1 MTNIDPDKPSN
12 VITYNDY
19 IAHIEKHKGSAAT
32 MKDIRAVEEYL
43 GNHFDGIDSIIKW
56 AVEQVIK

>member
-32 MKDIRAVEEYL
+32 MKDIRA
-43 GNHFDGIDSIIKW
+43 GTHPDRTM
-56 AVEQVIK
+56 